1 MLHHFHR
8 RMAFIIKNFQGRSLE
23 KNLREH
29 FPVSQHRFLQEYQ
42 EKIAGVLISAEEL
55 QRGLADAAR
64 TIAQQ
69 YLDQGIDRIV
79 AMYVLKGAR
88 EFYGEMRKYLFE
100 YGLRTI
106 EDTIGVSRYEKGLQG
121 GLPRISVPETE
132 AQTGDHI
139 IIFEDIIDE
148 GFTLEYIVNH
158 LKVINPASI
167 KTCSLLMKPSK
178 YKAKMK
184 IDFPLF
190 NIDDHWIIGKGMDL
204 TSKERNQS
212 GEEKERSIYRD
223 LPFVGAAQPH
233 FLLRSGQIDEEK
245 AEYLQNL
252 IAYTH

>member
-1 MLHHFHR
+1 MLYQFHR
-8 RMAFIIKNFQGRSLE
+8 MMAFITKDFQGRSLE

-29 FPVSQHRFLQEYQ
+29 FPVSQHRFLPEYQ

-55 QRGLADAAR
+55 QIEIADAAR

-69 YLDQGIDRIV
+69 YLDQSIDTVV

-88 EFYGEMRKYLFE
+88 ECYSEMRKYLFE

-132 AQTGDHI
+132 AQAKDHI
-139 IIFEDIIDE
+139 LIIEDIIDE

-158 LKVINPASI
+158 LNLINPASI

-184 IDFPLF
+184 IDFPVF
-190 NIDDHWIIGKGMDL
+190 NVDDHWIIGKGMDL
-204 TSKERNQS
+204 TSEQK
-212 GEEKERSIYRD
+212 RSVYRD
-223 LPFVGAAQPH
+223 LPFVGAASPD
-233 FLLRSGQIDEEK
+233 FLLRSGQIDQK
-245 AEYLQNL
+245 NADYLKSL
-252 IAYTH
+252 ITYTH